1 MKLSEVKLLTI
12 INNSKLPLNYQNIYE
27 CIKELYNPL
36 LKKLET
42 VGSLKTSTDS
52 TLSKIDY
59 CVPHISVFEL
69 FYFEL
74 NDNTN
79 NLYEC

>member
-42 VGSLKTSTDS
+42 TGPLKTSTNS
-52 TLSKIDY
+52 TLSKIYY
-59 CVPHISVFEL
+59 CVPHVSVFEL
-69 FYFEL
+69 FYF
-74 NDNTN
+74 
-79 NLYEC
+79 

>member
-1 MKLSEVKLLTI
+1 M
-12 INNSKLPLNYQNIYE
+12 
-27 CIKELYNPL
+27 
-36 LKKLET
+36 
-42 VGSLKTSTDS
+42 GSLKKNTDS

-59 CVPHISVFEL
+59 CVPHVSVFEL